1 MELELGI
8 FNLKSKLGGRD
19 LSPRSGV
26 AGNRRAG
33 PLSGSESAFVP
44 QAKL

>member
-1 MELELGI
+1 MELELGS

-26 AGNRRAG
+26 AGNRRG
-33 PLSGSESAFVP
+33 WSAVGI
-44 QAKL
+44 